1 MSGSGKTA
9 YRLTEHGQVVVVDR
23 PHLTNGAIVPN
34 YVVDLYLPI
43 VGYVGLGVLTMLY
56 RFVNCG
62 KHQLRLDLHKQ
73 AKVGRVGF
81 RTLERS
87 LDLLQECRIID
98 VTKPQGLDRR
108 FHRRTVIE
116 LLDPPTEVPQQWA
129 REVIER
135 TPAGW
140 LFEQEVSVDTSME
153 MSDSTSIKVPA
164 NTSMLDVPTWD
175 VPTKDV
181 SSSSLTRR
189 PDDGDDSVVA
199 YLQSKGVV
207 AAQEFKHLDF
217 EAVRDRVEF
226 LERDPNLLPGGIVK
240 SLRASPPAPVARDR
254 YGVPITGPIDVSRY
268 VNGEYGDLFRLGS
281 DTSGLE
287 DPSTT
292 FGQSEE
298 ATQ

>member
-1 MSGSGKTA
+1 
-9 YRLTEHGQVVVVDR
+9 
-23 PHLTNGAIVPN
+23 
-34 YVVDLYLPI
+34 
-43 VGYVGLGVLTMLY
+43 
-56 RFVNCG
+56 
-62 KHQLRLDLHKQ
+62 
-73 AKVGRVGF
+73 
-81 RTLERS
+81 
-87 LDLLQECRIID
+87 
-98 VTKPQGLDRR
+98 
-108 FHRRTVIE
+108 
-116 LLDPPTEVPQQWA
+116 VPQQWA
-129 REVIER
+129 EEVIER

-140 LFEQEVSVDTSME
+140 LFEQEVSDSTSMEVSTDISIEVLGSTSME
-153 MSDSTSIKVPA
+153 MSDSTSIEVSDSTSIKVPA

-181 SSSSLTRR
+181 SSSSPTHR
-189 PDDGDDSVVA
+189 PDDDDSVVA

-207 AAQEFKHLDF
+207 AAQEFKDLDF

-240 SLRASPPAPVARDR
+240 SLRASPPMPVARDG

-287 DPSTT
+287 DPSTA